1 MATNPE
7 LFTVEQSHGKA
18 RLTQPRPSDLGS
30 VEADDERR
38 RNHRAN
44 GTFAPGNR
52 AAFNRSAKRA
62 LTAPLRA
69 ARTRLEALGEG
80 LPRPVAD
87 ELLQAALAV
96 YGSARVELGSS
107 SVFVLANL
115 IAFATESV
123 LAGYFAKEAA
133 AAGFDTERGGELL
146 ELGHRCETQSQRAM
160 TAALA
165 AVKALSGKRAKAGR
179 VIDAIEAAAAA
190 EGDE

>member
-1 MATNPE
+1 MADSPE
-7 LFTVEQSHGKA
+7 LFTVEQSHGKP
-18 RLTQPRPSDLGS
+18 RLTPPRPSDLGS
-30 VEADDERR
+30 VEADDERL

-80 LPRPVAD
+80 VPRPVAD

-115 IAFATESV
+115 ITFATESV

-133 AAGFDTERGGELL
+133 TAGFDTERGGELL
-146 ELGHRCETQSQRAM
+146 ERGHRCETQAQRAM

-165 AVKALSGKRAKAGR
+165 AVKALPKRGKAGR

-190 EGDE
+190 GDDE